1 MLPLG
6 WNLLETKSPGRG
18 VGTDK
23 WASSLMEALLLSGP
37 YSGYTTPYDGSLPA
51 PAQGWST
58 LSHGLIPGPSEGCSL
73 GTKGTNV
80 ALAPK
85 IQDISQRT
93 CVGGFGFP
101 EASGRWG
108 SFGPVLLEV

>member
-6 WNLLETKSPGRG
+6 WNLSETKSLGSG

-23 WASSLMEALLLSGP
+23 WTSLMEALLLSGP

-73 GTKGTNV
+73 G
-80 ALAPK
+80 ARA
-85 IQDISQRT
+85 QM
-93 CVGGFGFP
+93 
-101 EASGRWG
+101 
-108 SFGPVLLEV
+108 